1 MGNCYGKNG
10 FICGEILMKIALCQV
25 NPTLGAFQDNQKMI
39 MSNYKSALEKGAELV
54 VFPELVITGYPPQDL
69 IWEEA
74 FISQNNSIL
83 EMIASQSTTPLILG
97 FIREENGNY
106 YNSAALCQGGKVTHT
121 YDKILLPTYD
131 VFDEDRYFTPGA
143 DVGIWPLELKGKTI
157 QIGIQICEDLWDEDY
172 DYKVSLEQKKG
183 GADCII
189 NISASPFHEGRLAER
204 IDLIQSKIKNIQL
217 PFYYCNL
224 VGAQDELIFDGQSL
238 AFNHRGENISLGNAF
253 SPDILIIDSKQ
264 QPKPMS
270 VCQREENM
278 YNALVLGVKDYF
290 TKTGHSEAVIGLSGG
305 IDSALVACIA
315 ADALGPGKVH
325 GISLPSKY
333 SSDHSL
339 ADAEQLARNLNIDYR
354 ILPIAKPVQI
364 LETSLAPLFMGKE
377 PNVAEENIQARIRGN
392 LLMALS
398 NKFGWLVL
406 STGNKT
412 EIALGYCTL
421 YGDMSGGLSVISDL
435 SKVDVYALAR
445 YVNQQSPNRIPE
457 NTITKPPSAE
467 LAPNQ
472 VDPFDYDIVSPLV
485 DKIVEDR
492 KSIAHLIEDGA
503 NSELVRRIYRLI
515 SINEYKRRQA
525 APGLRV
531 SPKAFGIGRR
541 VPIVNHFNGEKS
553 HE

>member
-1 MGNCYGKNG
+1 
-10 FICGEILMKIALCQV
+10 MKIALCQV
-25 NPTLGAFQDNQKMI
+25 NPTLGAFHDNRNMMI
-39 MSNYKSALEKGAELV
+39 MNYKKAVEEGAELV
-54 VFPELVITGYPPQDL
+54 VFPELAISGYLPQDL
-69 IWEEA
+69 IWEKP
-74 FISQNNSIL
+74 FIDQNDSIL
-83 EMIASQSTTPLILG
+83 DDIASKSTIPMILG
-97 FIREENGNY
+97 FIREENGRF
-106 YNSAALCQGGKVTHT
+106 YNSAALCHDGKITHT

-131 VFDEDRYFTPGA
+131 VFDEYRYFTPGS
-143 DVGIWPLELKGKTI
+143 DVGIWPLELNGETI

-172 DYKVSLEQKKG
+172 DFKVSLEQKKR

-189 NISASPFHEGRLAER
+189 NISASPYHEGRLAER
-204 IDLIQSKIKNIQL
+204 IDLIQSKIKDTQI

-238 AFNHRGENISLGNAF
+238 AFNQYGNNIGYGNAF
-253 SPDILIIDSKQ
+253 IQDMLLIDSGQESHPLPICHRK
-264 QPKPMS
+264 
-270 VCQREENM
+270 ENM
-278 YNALVLGVKDYF
+278 YNALVLGVSDYF
-290 TKTGHSEAVIGLSGG
+290 SKSGHTEAVIGLSGG

-315 ADALGPGKVH
+315 ADALGPDKVH

-339 ADAEQLARNLNIDYR
+339 ADAELLAKNLNIDYR
-354 ILPIAKPVQI
+354 ILPIAESVQT

-435 SKVDVYALAR
+435 SKIDVYALAR
-445 YVNQQSPNRIPE
+445 YVNKQHSNRIPE
-457 NTITKPPSAE
+457 NTISKPPSAE
-467 LAPNQ
+467 LAPDQ
-472 VDPFDYDIVSPLV
+472 VDPFDYDVVSPLV

-492 KSIAHLIEDGA
+492 MSIADLIEGGAPSELAQRIYHLI
-503 NSELVRRIYRLI
+503 R
-515 SINEYKRRQA
+515 INEYKRRQA
-525 APGLRV
+525 APGLRI

-541 VPIVNHFNGEKS
+541 VPIINHFNGEKS